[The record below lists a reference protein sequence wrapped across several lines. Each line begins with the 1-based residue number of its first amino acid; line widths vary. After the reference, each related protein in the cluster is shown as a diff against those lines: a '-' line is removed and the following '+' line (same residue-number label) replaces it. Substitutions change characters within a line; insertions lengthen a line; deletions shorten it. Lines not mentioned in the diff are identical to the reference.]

1 MRTPSLYV
9 GIVQD
14 FSVAVIGLHYRI
26 CITIY
31 VIIYIA
37 NTLLKTE
44 VFKYA
49 SKKGS
54 RK

>member
-31 VIIYIA
+31 VIIYIYC
-37 NTLLKTE
+37 
-44 VFKYA
+44 KYIIENR
-49 SKKGS
+49 GI
-54 RK
+54 